1 VDARGRAQER
11 APWWDVEFKISVPT
25 PDAACVKHAVL
36 ITLVALAAP
45 AFAGCGGGSGGA
57 GSSAP
62 ASTAALRDVL
72 PPTSLVLRSPDV
84 GSGYVVEPSDTR
96 HVTLASELQHESVK
110 ARAADRHAYIAGYII
125 EYVRPGVA
133 VLSEALTYRKA
144 GAARIV
150 STDRAAVSYLSR
162 ALHGRVARAPRAA
175 PGQAR
180 IMIEGTLRG
189 LPVYVYGWQRGRV
202 LEVVTLFGPH
212 ASKARLMALARKQ
225 DMRLTHPTFGDA

>member
-1 VDARGRAQER
+1 
-11 APWWDVEFKISVPT
+11 
-25 PDAACVKHAVL
+25 VKHTVL
-36 ITLVALAAP
+36 IVLVALAVP

-62 ASTAALRDVL
+62 ASTAAPQDVL

-110 ARAADRHAYIAGYII
+110 ARAADRRAYIAGYII
-125 EYVRPGVA
+125 AYVRPGVA
-133 VLSEALTYRKA
+133 GVLSEALTYRKP

-150 STDRAAVSYLSR
+150 STDRAAMSYFSR
-162 ALHGRVARAPRAA
+162 ALHGHVARAPRAA

-202 LEVVTLFGPH
+202 LEVVTMFGPH
-212 ASKARLMALARKQ
+212 ASKARLMALARRQ